1 HLRMWQTLNFA
12 ARTGTLRNSTA
23 MCTARFLRIATR
35 RQRCQLPV
43 DALNLGAGGNCSM
56 PRYHFNLHDGHGV
69 RPDLDGIVVPHIEAA
84 HEHGLVVAGELMRN
98 REPRA
103 RFWKLGVCDADGEVL
118 FEIDFAQVDHTLDHL
133 AAGVRESLIHFSE
146 IIRTV
151 AKTIAE

>member
-1 HLRMWQTLNFA
+1 
-12 ARTGTLRNSTA
+12 
-23 MCTARFLRIATR
+23 
-35 RQRCQLPV
+35 
-43 DALNLGAGGNCSM
+43 M

-69 RPDLDGIVVPHIEAA
+69 RPDLDGIVLPHIEAA

-151 AKTIAE
+151 AKTDRKSTRLNSSH